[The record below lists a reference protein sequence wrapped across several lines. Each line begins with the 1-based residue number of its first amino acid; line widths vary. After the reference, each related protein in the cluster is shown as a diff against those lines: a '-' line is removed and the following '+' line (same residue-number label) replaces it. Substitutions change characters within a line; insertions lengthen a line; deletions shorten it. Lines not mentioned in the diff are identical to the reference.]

1 MRRTLVAVA
10 AVALLATGCSGSNDQ
25 PADAGTNAAAA
36 TSPAPASPPSS
47 ASPSAEPPSPAQ
59 PAGISVDITID
70 GDTVAPNGERIK
82 VAKGEPVTLNIS
94 SDRSGELHVH
104 SSPEQEIAFGQ
115 GASTKEVIIDA
126 PGIVDV
132 EDHDSGIVLLQLQ
145 VS

>member
-25 PADAGTNAAAA
+25 PADASTNPAAS
-36 TSPAPASPPSS
+36 TSPPPASSPSS
-47 ASPSAEPPSPAQ
+47 AEPSSAVPSPAQ
-59 PAGISVDITID
+59 PAGVSVDITID

-82 VAKGEPVTLNIS
+82 VAKSEPVTLNIS
-94 SDRSGELHVH
+94 SDRAGELHVH
-104 SSPEQEIAFGQ
+104 SSPEQEIAFEQ
-115 GASTKEVIIDA
+115 GTSTKKVTIDA

-132 EDHDSGIVLLQLQ
+132 EDHHSGTVLLQQQ